1 MLSRRAHRRL
11 TPVALGVVVAW
22 ILIASAA
29 PLTAAEPE
37 LGVHGLP
44 HARTPLDASIEWID
58 PAIALGIDEADL
70 MPVPEF
76 DFTTLRASDIFATG
90 VDTIPTKDEDLGGH
104 EQRHLRVLQVLD
116 TIGRDIEE
124 ATFTMNQLR
133 PDIDRLNTRIAT
145 EEFHEARLADEIT
158 VYLHSITEFALRTF
172 IGEDDAATNELQP
185 DSTAAESRVMTDQV
199 RDSHF
204 IEIANREAELARR
217 QVRRAR
223 LKEERRTTRRRLA
236 ELREL
241 RLELLTEQQAMTALA
256 ERTAASYTLAFH
268 GRLTSH
274 AKGTNIPLVTL
285 NAYVIG
291 SRVLAEEQPRCGITW
306 WMLAGIGAI
315 ESNHGQF
322 GDTTVDI
329 NGYPVD
335 PITGPALDGRILEG
349 AEFVTDEA
357 AAPAATDQTTST
369 PIVVTEVV
377 GEAAV
382 AAPPTEEGA
391 DVVVPVIKRLALI
404 KDTDD
409 GKYDG
414 DRTYDRAVGPMQFI
428 PQTWRQYGEDA
439 NFDGD
444 VDPQNLYDAAVASA
458 RYLCRA
464 AGNMTTEDGQRR
476 AYFAYNHDDEYTQNV
491 LDRSR
496 VYQRILRVPT
506 ESDAD
511 TRPIGIATPSE
522 TGESTLDQPAVTGVD
537 DLPDW

>member
-11 TPVALGVVVAW
+11 FPVALGVVIVS
-22 ILIASAA
+22 ILAASAA
-29 PLTAAEPE
+29 PLVAAEPE
-37 LGVHGLP
+37 IGVHGLP
-44 HARTPLDASIEWID
+44 LAPLPLDASIEWID
-58 PAIALGIDEADL
+58 PAIALGIAEEELEA
-70 MPVPEF
+70 VPDF
-76 DFTTLRASDIFATG
+76 DFATLRASDIYARG
-90 VDTIPTKDEDLGGH
+90 VDTVVTKGEDLSGH
-104 EQRHLRVLQVLD
+104 EQRHLRVLQVLE
-116 TIGRDIEE
+116 TIDRDIVD

-145 EEFHEARLADEIT
+145 EELHEARLADEVA

-223 LKEERRTTRRRLA
+223 LEEERRTTRRRLG

-241 RLELLTEQQAMTALA
+241 RLELLTEQQAMTKLA
-256 ERTAASYTLAFH
+256 DRTAASYTLAFH
-268 GRLTSH
+268 ERLTSH
-274 AKGTNIPLVTL
+274 ATGTNIPLVTL

-322 GDTTVDI
+322 GDTEVDI

-349 AEFVTDEA
+349 AEYVTDED

-369 PIVVTEVV
+369 PVVVTEVV
-377 GEAAV
+377 GETADAAALPV
-382 AAPPTEEGA
+382 EGVE
-391 DVVVPVIKRLALI
+391 VVVPVIKRLALI

-428 PQTWRQYGEDA
+428 PQTWTQYGEDA

-464 AGNMTTEDGQRR
+464 AGNMTTEEGQRR

-496 VYQRILRVPT
+496 VYQRIMRVPT
-506 ESDAD
+506 ESNAD
-511 TRPIGIATPSE
+511 TRPLGIATPSE
-522 TGESTLDQPAVTGVD
+522 TGESMLDQPAVAGVEN
-537 DLPDW
+537 LPDW